1 MGRSGFLKRLSKLAR
16 GLSLRKNDMLNR
28 RIAMEIVRERFGA
41 EALRALEDLER
52 ASAKEAKEE
61 KADVKLT
68 LPKICY
74 DFNRTAGCS
83 YKNCQRI
90 HKGLGCGAM
99 GHMIFD
105 CPAKKKS

>member
-1 MGRSGFLKRLSKLAR
+1 
-16 GLSLRKNDMLNR
+16 MLNR

-90 HKGLGCGAM
+90 HKGLGCGAHDLRLP
-99 GHMIFD
+99 GQEEILETE
-105 CPAKKKS
+105 CRR